1 MMVTKTGSH
10 HVLYVCKPCETRGLQ
25 GGGGVFS
32 LSRGACTV
40 YVCAPPARPPAR
52 DVRRVCGVD
61 VGDVGRGREHGLW
74 PVRAGRWT

>member
-32 LSRGACTV
+32 LLSWPTTPPPRGGPRSR
-40 YVCAPPARPPAR
+40 RPS
-52 DVRRVCGVD
+52 G
-61 VGDVGRGREHGLW
+61 
-74 PVRAGRWT
+74 